1 MYTEAGDA
9 AVDEVYSKIIK
20 RHGPPQSEEEVYDL
34 IKKISQEVIKM
45 GKGQSNP
52 CKNYDDNE
60 EADMVEGFEEVR
72 DTVVRENLYERL
84 MDDMDEALSK
94 RS

>member
-52 CKNYDDNE
+52 KIWWK
-60 EADMVEGFEEVR
+60 
-72 DTVVRENLYERL
+72 
-84 MDDMDEALSK
+84 ALRK
-94 RS
+94 LETLWCEKICTND